1 MFTVFVSLAAALPLA
16 AQSSTPAKSDT
27 YAKDIAPILNA
38 QCVAC
43 HHTGG
48 PAPFPLTTFAE
59 VRSHAHQIAD
69 VTRAHYMPP
78 WLPDTQVSKFVD
90 QLELSDV
97 QIKTIQSWVGQ
108 GAAAGDLA
116 SAPKP
121 QNFPD
126 GWQLGKPDLVLTTP
140 KPWTMPA
147 SSVDIYR
154 NFIFRVPIDQMKYV
168 RAVEIRPG
176 NTGAVHHANVLIDRK
191 ASLRKRDG
199 EDGQPG
205 FPGMDVALE
214 SDAFD
219 PDSHFIYWKPGAV
232 VWSEPEGLS
241 WELDPGTDLIL
252 NMHLQASGKAEQV
265 QPSLG
270 IYFASSPPT
279 LHPMLL
285 QLDADEQLDIPAG
298 DSNFAVHD
306 EFTLPID
313 VDVIA
318 IYPHA
323 HYLGHEMN
331 TFATLP
337 DGKKQW
343 LVKIPQ
349 WDQSWQG
356 IYRYKGY
363 IHLPRGTV
371 ISMQY
376 TYDNSAANVRNP
388 SHPPR
393 RVTVGN
399 SSTDEMAHVWLQV
412 LPVPPEV
419 DGQDARLILQQAVMQ
434 HVLEKRPQDFSAHFN
449 LGALYLGQ
457 GKAADAEKQFALA
470 LAARPNDAA
479 TLNSL
484 GAAIEAQ
491 GRTAEAVELFRKSI
505 AADPSYVNAHFNL
518 AMALGSSGDFNGAI
532 AEFQRVLTSHPDDS
546 GAEANL
552 GAAYA
557 QINDWKNAEMHLRRA
572 LALDPQN
579 KTAEENLA
587 IVLQNLPGH

>member
-1 MFTVFVSLAAALPLA
+1 VIASLHAL
-16 AQSSTPAKSDT
+16 AQAPSRNADVT
-27 YAKDIAPILNA
+27 YAKDIAPILTS
-38 QCVAC
+38 QCIAC
-43 HHTGG
+43 HHAGG
-48 PAPFPLTTFAE
+48 PAPFPLTTYAE

-69 VTRAHYMPP
+69 VTRTHYMPP
-78 WLPDTQVSKFVD
+78 WLPDTQVSHFVD
-90 QLELSDV
+90 QLELSDT
-97 QIKTIQSWVGQ
+97 QIKTIQRW
-108 GAAAGDLA
+108 AAAGAPSGDLA
-116 SAPKP
+116 TLPKP
-121 QNFPD
+121 KEFPD
-126 GWQLGKPDLVLTTP
+126 GWQLGKPDLVLTSP

-147 SSVDIYR
+147 SSVDLYR
-154 NFIFRVPIDQMKYV
+154 NFVFHVPIDQVKYV

-176 NTGAVHHANVLIDRK
+176 NTRVVHHANVLIDRK
-191 ASLRKRDG
+191 QSSRKREG

-241 WELDPGTDLIL
+241 WQLDPGTDLIL
-252 NMHLQASGKAEQV
+252 NIHMQATGKQEVV

-270 IYFASSPPT
+270 IYFTNSPPT

-323 HYLGHEMN
+323 HYLGHELN

-337 DGKKQW
+337 DGRKQW
-343 LVKIPQ
+343 LEKIPQ

-356 IYRYKGY
+356 IYRFKEPV
-363 IHLPRGTV
+363 HLPRGTV
-371 ISMQY
+371 ISMQF
-376 TYDNSAANVRNP
+376 TYDNSASNVRNP
-388 SHPPR
+388 STPPH
-393 RVTVGN
+393 RVSAGN

-419 DGQDARLILQQAVMQ
+419 GGEDARLILQQAVMQ

-449 LGALYLGQ
+449 LAALYLGAN
-457 GKAADAEKQFALA
+457 KNSEAEQQFRLA
-470 LAARPNDAA
+470 LATHPNDAA
-479 TLNSL
+479 TLNGL
-484 GAAIEAQ
+484 AAALQAQ
-491 GRTAEAVELFRKSI
+491 GRTPEAVELFHKAI
-505 AADPSYVNAHFNL
+505 AADPGYVDAHFNL
-518 AMALGSSGDFNGAI
+518 AMALISSGDFPGAI
-532 AEFQRVLTSHPDDS
+532 SELQRVLQLHPDDA

-557 QINDWKNAEMHLRRA
+557 QTSDWKNAESHLRRA
-572 LALDPQN
+572 IVLDPQN
-579 KTAEENLA
+579 KMAQDNLTL
-587 IVLQNLPGH
+587 VLQNLPAH